1 MHLDVMN
8 PRTNFMVGFCY
19 FVAWFMNCDSS
30 MIFIML
36 YWIDSTGVLIR
47 QLIACLVIER
57 FIACLES
64 LIGERSCTQT

>member
-1 MHLDVMN
+1 MNGSCCFAHLIV
-8 PRTNFMVGFCY
+8 
-19 FVAWFMNCDSS
+19 NCDSS

-36 YWIDSTGVLIR
+36 CWIDSTGVLIR